1 MRNETVPMLGT
12 EIEIN
17 LDYVA
22 FEDEDGVP
30 RTPMAKAR
38 FDTSKR
44 KWIQVPLS
52 MAGLLLF
59 FQTTPKDGQTTARIQ
74 SIIPSGRACYVEPA

>member
-1 MRNETVPMLGT
+1 MRNETVPKLGT

-22 FEDEDGVP
+22 FEDADGMP

-38 FDTSKR
+38 FDATKR

-59 FQTTPKDGQTTARIQ
+59 FQTAPTDNQRSARIQ